1 MPYLC
6 SLALGQII
14 GFEELNMEQMSL
26 HSQAEDGV
34 SGHYQQVEWKR
45 AHYPEGGGS
54 LYYRLHL

>member
-6 SLALGQII
+6 SWELGQII

-34 SGHYQQVEWKR
+34 SGHSGGVEESSFPR
-45 AHYPEGGGS
+45 GRGLTV
-54 LYYRLHL
+54 LYYRLHF